1 MPPPQP
7 TYSPHLHEKYI
18 YSIRIHTFPQK
29 NPYIRQL
36 LSDFDDRCY
45 VGFWFATLGLP
56 LVLARKEDAL
66 GAGDVFTGDFS
77 DPRKEEELR
86 SNMERAVRNEP
97 QIKLMIGGAFADML
111 RRGVFER

>member
-1 MPPPQP
+1 MRRHLNKPIRHICTKSTFTVRIP
-7 TYSPHLHEKYI
+7 TKKTLYY
-18 YSIRIHTFPQK
+18 
-29 NPYIRQL
+29 RQL

-56 LVLARKEDAL
+56 LVLSRKDDAL

>member
-1 MPPPQP
+1 M
-7 TYSPHLHEKYI
+7 HEKYI
-18 YSIRIHTFPQK
+18 YSTVRTFLPK
-29 NPYIRQL
+29 KTLNFRQL

-56 LVLARKEDAL
+56 LVLSRKEDAL

-86 SNMERAVRNEP
+86 RNMERAVRNEP